1 LNTIKL
7 FAIDIDGTITING
20 DGTVNLEIL
29 SKLRYLVKLGYKIV
43 YVTGRSSIEAFILS
57 VFGGTT
63 KISIGENGGVITK
76 SPTEHILLADKK
88 KCILGYNIL
97 AKKFDNIKHNR
108 VFPRMTEVVLNRSFD
123 IDKGNKILK
132 ENNLDLV
139 IVDSNYAYHIN
150 EKKINKAYGLQYLL
164 RSIKIT
170 PSEVVAIGDSET
182 DIPMFE
188 LCENSVTFEGSKNIV
203 KKMAKFV
210 VKGEN
215 GEGLINALDLI
226 IREKSLG
233 SENVI

>member
-20 DGTVNLEIL
+20 GGTVNLEIL

-97 AKKFDNIKHNR
+97 SKKFENIMNNQ
-108 VFPRMTEVVLNRSFD
+108 VFPRMTEVVLNRTFD

-132 ENNLDLV
+132 ENDLDLV

-164 RSIKIT
+164 RSIEIN

-188 LCENSVTFEGSKNIV
+188 LCENSVTFESSKNIV